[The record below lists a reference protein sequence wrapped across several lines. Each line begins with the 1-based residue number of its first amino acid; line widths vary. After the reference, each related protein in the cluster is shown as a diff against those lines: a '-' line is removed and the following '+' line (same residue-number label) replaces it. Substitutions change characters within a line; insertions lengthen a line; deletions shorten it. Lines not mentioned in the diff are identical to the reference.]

1 MVILELTLAS
11 IFIILFI
18 GMGPVRVALG
28 YIPIAAHFPAGV
40 RRRLAWRTILAGL
53 AVVVV
58 VMLLGGRM
66 VQSFQ
71 LRIEVLLIAGGV
83 SFVVK
88 GLGQL
93 NVRPAPEFKLPE
105 FENPMRLAI
114 SPLAVPVM
122 IGPGGV
128 VALFVV
134 AAFVKEWVQL
144 LVVFGLVV
152 AILAMN
158 LAVMLLSSFIAHYVT
173 RPVLEVIQQVM
184 GLLLL
189 ALGISMVLEE
199 LANLGVIDIV
209 GF

>member
-1 MVILELTLAS
+1 
-11 IFIILFI
+11 
-18 GMGPVRVALG
+18 
-28 YIPIAAHFPAGV
+28 
-40 RRRLAWRTILAGL
+40 
-53 AVVVV
+53 
-58 VMLLGGRM
+58 
-66 VQSFQ
+66 
-71 LRIEVLLIAGGV
+71 
-83 SFVVK
+83 
-88 GLGQL
+88 
-93 NVRPAPEFKLPE
+93 
-105 FENPMRLAI
+105 MRLAI